1 MPEETPR
8 TLNHFALFA
17 FKEAYWT
24 LPADARA
31 EFHADWLAGLRAAA
45 RKVDVYQVF
54 PAESQADVLVWSALP
69 AEGKCETAEFFE
81 GFASATNPFR
91 AYLHSSATLWGY
103 TRPSQYTK
111 TRSTQEIDPFAGFAT
126 RKPYLV
132 IYPFVKTTDWYLM
145 SREARQGM
153 MNEHIRIGK
162 QYEDITQLL
171 LYSFGVQDQE
181 FVVVYETDDLLRF
194 SDLVNELRATEGR
207 RYTLRD
213 TPLHTAIYHPAEET
227 LALWK

>member
-17 FKEAYWT
+17 FKDSYWA
-24 LPADARA
+24 LAPEARA
-31 EFHADWLAGLRAAA
+31 EFHRDWLARLRAAA
-45 RKVDVYQVF
+45 PTVYVYQ
-54 PAESQADVLVWSALP
+54 PTESGVDLIVWSAL
-69 AEGKCETAEFFE
+69 TADDKNDTARFFDRY
-81 GFASATNPFR
+81 AKANNPYRQFLQPVR
-91 AYLHSSATLWGY
+91 SLWGF

-111 TRSTQEIDPFAGFAT
+111 TRSTQEIDPFAET
-126 RKPYLV
+126 RKRYLV

-145 SREARQGM
+145 SRDARQGM
-153 MNEHIRIGK
+153 MNEHIRLGK

-181 FVVVYETDDLLRF
+181 FVVVYEMDDLPRF
-194 SDLVNELRATEGR
+194 SDLVNELRSTEGR

-227 LALWK
+227 LALWR

>member
-1 MPEETPR
+1 MPEQTPR
-8 TLNHFALFA
+8 TLNHYALVA

-24 LPADARA
+24 LSPEARA
-31 EFHADWLAGLRAAA
+31 AFHRGWLAALEEAAQKLDIFQA
-45 RKVDVYQVF
+45 TESGVDL
-54 PAESQADVLVWSALP
+54 LVWSAAR
-69 AEGKCETAEFFE
+69 AEDPQAAAEFFE
-81 GFASATNPFR
+81 RFAR
-91 AYLHSSATLWGY
+91 ACAPYRHLIEIKQSLWGF

-111 TRSTQEIDPFAGFAT
+111 TRSAQEIDPFAET
-126 RKPYLV
+126 RKRYLV
-132 IYPFVKTTDWYLM
+132 IYPFVKTVEWYLM

-162 QYEDITQLL
+162 QYEEIKQLL

-181 FVVVYETDDLLRF
+181 FIVVYEMDDLQQF
-194 SDLVNELRATEGR
+194 SDLVNELRSSEAR

>member
-1 MPEETPR
+1 MPEETPK
-8 TLNHFALFA
+8 TLSHFALFS
-17 FKEAYWT
+17 FKDAYWS
-24 LPADARA
+24 LSSDERA
-31 EFHADWLAGLRAAA
+31 TFHREWLIGLRAAA
-45 RKVDVYQVF
+45 QKVEVYQVF
-54 PAESQADVLVWSALP
+54 PAEDRADILVWSARPML
-69 AEGKCETAEFFE
+69 EKCDTAAFFDR
-81 GFASATNPFR
+81 FARATNPYR
-91 AYLHSSATLWGY
+91 AYVQITTTLWGY

-111 TRSTQEIDPFAGFAT
+111 TRSTQEIDPFAES

-132 IYPFVKTTDWYLM
+132 IYPFAKTADWYLM

-181 FVVVYETDDLLRF
+181 FVVVYETDDLTRF
-194 SDLVNELRATEGR
+194 SDLVNELRSTDGR